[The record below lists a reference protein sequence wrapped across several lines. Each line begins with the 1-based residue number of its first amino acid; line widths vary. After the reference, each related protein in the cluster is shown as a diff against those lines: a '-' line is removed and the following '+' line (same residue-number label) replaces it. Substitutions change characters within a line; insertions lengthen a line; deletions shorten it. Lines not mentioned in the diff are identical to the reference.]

1 MSNPAYWR
9 PPLSAAKRLKVNPS
23 SIQRPSYVCHQRAGL
38 ADAGNLSNQTS
49 AATDELVN
57 KQQSAE
63 VAPSQPADRS
73 LKHASMSKSQAS
85 QPPGFE
91 HLGKLDPRTREFVYN
106 MNLPPNVRSVYLR
119 PLRRAPTHGIAV
131 CDLQMRS
138 YSVRN
143 LEFFA
148 DFAMRAAYYLGLPAK
163 GPVPLPQITE
173 RWTVPRGPF
182 VHKKSQENFERKTL
196 RRLIQIQDGHP
207 EVVQAWL
214 AYLEKRAYY
223 GIGMKANV
231 YEWESFDVT
240 KKLDEDA
247 KTIAEQAEETF
258 ANFGVRQAALERLEE
273 TLGDEPLQELLSPS
287 DDVRREPK
295 EISRSS

>member
-1 MSNPAYWR
+1 
-9 PPLSAAKRLKVNPS
+9 
-23 SIQRPSYVCHQRAGL
+23 
-38 ADAGNLSNQTS
+38 
-49 AATDELVN
+49 
-57 KQQSAE
+57 
-63 VAPSQPADRS
+63 
-73 LKHASMSKSQAS
+73 
-85 QPPGFE
+85 
-91 HLGKLDPRTREFVYN
+91 
-106 MNLPPNVRSVYLR
+106 MNLPPNVQSVYLR
-119 PLRRAPTHGIAV
+119 PLRRAPTHGIPV

-231 YEWESFDVT
+231 WEWEEFDVA
-240 KKLDEDA
+240 KKMDGNAEVV
-247 KTIAEQAEETF
+247 AEQTEETSSQ
-258 ANFGVRQAALERLEE
+258 FGVRDAALQRLEE
-273 TLGDEPLQELLSPS
+273 SLGKESLPELLTLSQ
-287 DDVRREPK
+287 DVRRHPK
-295 EISRSS
+295 EIKRQQ